1 MLKAGALYYAIFIAF
16 VIALACVVMMM
27 NSQLHQFIVTQYAQS
42 AKLERNIQSAFV
54 LLNEDPSLVN
64 MNATKDIQLYD
75 NNEDFVTIEKR
86 RWGVFNRVKISALW
100 KNREQSKIGLI
111 GNDLSKSNHVALY
124 LADKERYLSV
134 SGRSLLKGNCFL
146 PSLGIRRAYIEG
158 KSFMGVN
165 LVEGKMEKS
174 DKNLPELDMKP
185 IEEEVAYIVQNYGT
199 LDSAVHAGVMAGT
212 EEIKHSFYQKTLNF
226 FSPDWIYLNNLRL
239 MGNIRIISA
248 KGIIVNSSNILNNI
262 IMVAPKVEIKDGFS
276 GSIQVFATDTLIVGR
291 KCSFLSPS
299 ALVMLS
305 TQGKPRM
312 IIGEG
317 ARLKGDIVIARK
329 EGDQVK
335 PELQLFKGIKVE
347 GQIYADGMV
356 ELRGAISGSL
366 YCNGFVL
373 RTPNATYEN
382 HLLDVVIDYSSLSTH
397 YAGMVVFPM
406 KLKTKTLQWLD

>member
-27 NSQLHQFIVTQYAQS
+27 NSQLHQVIVTQYAQS

-54 LLNEDPSLVN
+54 LLNEDPSLVK
-64 MNATKDIQLYD
+64 MNETKEIQLYD
-75 NNEDFVTIEKR
+75 NNEDVVTVKKK
-86 RWGVFNRVKISALW
+86 RWGVFNQVKTSVFW
-100 KNREQSKIGLI
+100 KNQEQSKIALV

-165 LVEGKMEKS
+165 LVEGKMGKS
-174 DKNLPELDMKP
+174 AKDLPEIDMKP

-199 LDSAVHAGVMAGT
+199 SDSAVHAGVLSGT

-226 FSPDWIYLNNLRL
+226 FSPDWIYLNNARL

-248 KGIIVNSSNILNNI
+248 KGIIVSNSNVINNI
-262 IMVAPKVEIKDGFS
+262 IMVAPKIEIKDGFS
-276 GSIQVFATDTLIVGR
+276 GSMQVFATDTLIVGN

-299 ALVMLS
+299 ALVMHS
-305 TQGKPRM
+305 TQEKPRM

-317 ARLKGDIVIARK
+317 TRLKGDIVIVHK

-335 PELQLFKGIKVE
+335 PEVKLSKGAQIE
-347 GQIYADGMV
+347 GQVYADGMV
-356 ELRGAISGSL
+356 ELRGSISGSL

-382 HLLDVVIDYSSLSTH
+382 HLLDVVIDYSSLSSH
-397 YAGMVVFPM
+397 YAGMVVFPL

>member
-54 LLNEDPSLVN
+54 LVNEDPSLVN
-64 MNATKDIQLYD
+64 MNESKEITLYD
-75 NNEDFVTIEKR
+75 NNEDVVTAEKR
-86 RWGVFNRVKISALW
+86 RWGIFNRLKISVFW

-158 KSFMGVN
+158 KSFIGVN
-165 LVEGKMEKS
+165 LVEGKMGKS
-174 DKNLPELDMKP
+174 AKNLPELDIKP
-185 IEEEVAYIVQNYGT
+185 IEEEMAYIVQSYGT
-199 LDSAVHAGVMAGT
+199 SDSIVHASVLAGPG
-212 EEIKHSFYQKTLNF
+212 EIKHSFYQKTLNF
-226 FSPDWIYLNNLRL
+226 FSPEWIYLNKAQLL
-239 MGNIRIISA
+239 GNIRIISA
-248 KGIIVNSSNILNNI
+248 KGIIVSSSNILNSI

-276 GSIQVFATDTLIVGR
+276 GSIQVFATDTLIVGE
-291 KCSFLSPS
+291 KCSLLSPS
-299 ALVMLS
+299 ALVMHS
-305 TQGKPRM
+305 TKEKPRM

-317 ARLKGDIVIARK
+317 ARLKGDIVITHK

-335 PELQLFKGIKVE
+335 PEVKLSKGTLIE
-347 GQIYADGMV
+347 GQIYANGMV
-356 ELRGAISGSL
+356 EMLGAIRGSL

-382 HLLDVVIDYSSLSTH
+382 HILDVVIDYSSLSSN
-397 YAGMVVFPM
+397 YAGMVVFPL